1 MKDST
6 KIVLWSIAALVAVAV
21 ISIGFWAFRVATSD
35 IAGQGNATI
44 QKNSANNRIAA
55 QERFEQL
62 YQDIQAADAR
72 IVVAKATLD
81 TKPKDKTFLTNYTG
95 SVNFCLQLV
104 ADYNANSR
112 KFTQEDFRS
121 IDLPYQIDT
130 LNSSTDCKE

>member
-1 MKDST
+1 MKDRT
-6 KIVLWSIAALVAVAV
+6 KIVLWSIAALVAVVV
-21 ISIGFWAFRVATSD
+21 ISIGVWAFRVATSD

-81 TKPKDKTFLTNYTG
+81 TKPKDRTLLTNYTG

-130 LNSSTDCKE
+130 LSPSTDCKE